1 MQMEIVIL
9 HEVSQTEED
18 TLHVSLICRTQ
29 TVQDYEHMCRTMNA
43 CAGHERRKG
52 MMGKE
57 ENIEKGDLQRMKQV
71 SQKGKE
77 DGQTMVRKT
86 SDV

>member
-9 HEVSQTEED
+9 HEVRLRKTHCMFLSYAGPR
-18 TLHVSLICRTQ
+18 L
-29 TVQDYEHMCRTMNA
+29 CRTMNA

-57 ENIEKGDLQRMKQV
+57 ENIEKGDL
-71 SQKGKE
+71 
-77 DGQTMVRKT
+77 
-86 SDV
+86 